1 MKIYYSKT
9 FNQLLVVIAVCF
21 LFSFAS
27 LIAGCSLFPAIKK
40 IACDIKAPACD
51 LKKKVGITLFE
62 NHTFY
67 AVNNFEKIFHIK
79 LAENIKET
87 CPDILIIK
95 PGDKGYPDQMAV
107 LKKLSSERIDNLVLA
122 KTGRKLG
129 LNAIVT
135 GSLID
140 ISGNKENRGIL
151 WFKNTYN
158 FIRFQIVIEV
168 YDTETGAKIFDDS
181 FVHEIEVDELDLNNL
196 KTGNTNEIPALTDA
210 LLNASIPIGE
220 KICDAVN
227 IQPWKGYVIS
237 SFDDKIII
245 SSGKRS
251 GLILGDK
258 LEVYYSG
265 SIFEG
270 KDGRKFFIPGPRIGE
285 IKITALYPDKAE
297 ASPVS
302 DKNIKIG
309 SVVYAHHR
317 TMVNIKQ

>member
-1 MKIYYSKT
+1 MKLYFLKT
-9 FNQLLVVIAVCF
+9 FNQILVVIAICF

-27 LIAGCSLFPAIKK
+27 LIAGCSFLPAIKK
-40 IACDIKAPACD
+40 IACDIKAPAGD
-51 LKKKVGITLFE
+51 LKKKVGITFFE
-62 NHTFY
+62 NRTFL

-79 LAENIKET
+79 LVESIKET
-87 CPDILIIK
+87 CSDILIIK
-95 PGDKGYPDQMAV
+95 PGDTGYPDQMDV
-107 LKKLSSERIDNLVLA
+107 LPKLASGRIDNLVLA

-151 WFKNTYN
+151 WFKDTCN
-158 FIRFQIVIEV
+158 FIRFQIVVEV

-181 FVHEIEVDELDLNNL
+181 FDDEIQVDEIDLYNL
-196 KTGNTNEIPALTDA
+196 RTGNANEIPALNDA
-210 LLNASIPIGE
+210 LLNAVIPIGE

-258 LEVYYSG
+258 LEVYDSG

-270 KDGRKFFIPGPRIGE
+270 KDGRKFFIPGPKIGE

-297 ASPVS
+297 AATISGKSITAGNVV
-302 DKNIKIG
+302 KIK
-309 SVVYAHHR
+309 
-317 TMVNIKQ
+317 